1 MLKGSW
7 EPVLSHIPFLIL
19 NNFNNFCN
27 TQIVLWDP
35 LYSCWPNVNNITR
48 VWFHHCIHSTEC
60 GPVFKL
66 LIKTKYLC
74 EILRVCWK
82 HICLGVTLYLFGI
95 LIHIFCLT
103 EWKWL
108 LLVTRVDATNLFHKN
123 GDTQHCQ
130 PEPGYVNCGD
140 IYFKCPPCIFCVLC
154 STYFSQIKRC
164 ISWGYRFCQL
174 NFWDF
179 PTVTSM

>member
-19 NNFNNFCN
+19 NNFNNICN

-74 EILRVCWK
+74 EILRVGWK
-82 HICLGVTLYLFGI
+82 HICLGATSYLFGI
-95 LIHIFCLT
+95 LIHIFCLWVKVT
-103 EWKWL
+103 ASCDQNRCDKFVSQKWWHTAL
-108 LLVTRVDATNLFHKN
+108 PAGTWLCELWWYLFQMSPMYILRPMFNLFLSNKK
-123 GDTQHCQ
+123 
-130 PEPGYVNCGD
+130 V
-140 IYFKCPPCIFCVLC
+140 YFMRLPVL
-154 STYFSQIKRC
+154 ST
-164 ISWGYRFCQL
+164 
-174 NFWDF
+174 
-179 PTVTSM
+179 